1 MKRPQIP
8 AALSFDGCG
17 INNEEQLIKNLH
29 EQLLLWMKASKKK
42 DKWNQYEQTTR
53 TLKQA
58 ESFLEE
64 RGWTLE
70 GKAK

>member
-1 MKRPQIP
+1 M
-8 AALSFDGCG
+8 
-17 INNEEQLIKNLH
+17 NEQQLIKNLH
-29 EQLLLWMKASKKK
+29 EQLYLWIKASKKK

-58 ESFLEE
+58 ESYLEE
-64 RGWTLE
+64 RGWILE

>member
-1 MKRPQIP
+1 M
-8 AALSFDGCG
+8 
-17 INNEEQLIKNLH
+17 NNEQQLIKNLH

-42 DKWNQYEQTTR
+42 DKWNQYELTTR

-58 ESFLEE
+58 ESYLYEQ
-64 RGWTLE
+64 GITPE